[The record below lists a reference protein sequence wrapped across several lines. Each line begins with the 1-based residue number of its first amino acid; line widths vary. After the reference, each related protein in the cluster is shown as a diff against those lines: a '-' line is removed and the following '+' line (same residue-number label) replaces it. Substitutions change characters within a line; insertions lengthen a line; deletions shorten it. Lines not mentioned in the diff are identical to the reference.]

1 MTQQEKQFDFS
12 DGYIKLYRKFKENIF
27 YKNSEAVHLWLHLLF
42 SASFEDN
49 VFYYK
54 NTKIE
59 RKKGQLITG
68 RKKLSQET
76 GIGESTVFRLLKL
89 FESEHLIEQQT
100 SSRNRLISIINWN
113 TYQSDEQPNKRQ
125 VNNNRTTTEQQV
137 NTPKEV
143 KKGRSKESI
152 YRAADLSEFSIGVQ
166 QAIRDW
172 LTYKEERNESYK
184 ETGLKAWLGLVRNK
198 LKSYEDKYIIDVI
211 ERSMASQYKGVVWDW
226 LKDSPKKGKYK
237 EYREE
242 VKVADTLSA
251 EEQAENIKRMQERL
265 GGMF

>member
-1 MTQQEKQFDFS
+1 MGRE
-12 DGYIKLYRKFKENIF
+12 GYLKLYRKMMDNPIVTKDAEHLAIWIF
-27 YKNSEAVHLWLHLLF
+27 LLTEARYMPEDSLF
-42 SASFEDN
+42 GG
-49 VFYYK
+49 
-54 NTKIE
+54 
-59 RKKGQLITG
+59 KKVTLQPGQLTTG
-68 RKKLSQET
+68 RKQIADKIRVT
-76 GIGESTVFRLLKL
+76 ESKVQRVLKL

-100 SSRNRLISIINWN
+100 SSRNRLISIVNWN

-166 QAIRDW
+166 QVINDW

-184 ETGLKAWLGLVRNK
+184 ETGLKAWLGQVRNK

-242 VKVADTLSA
+242 VTVSDTLSA

>member
-1 MTQQEKQFDFS
+1 MGRE
-12 DGYIKLYRKFKENIF
+12 GYLKLYRKTMDNPIVTKDAEHLAIWIF
-27 YKNSEAVHLWLHLLF
+27 LLTEARYMPEDSLF
-42 SASFEDN
+42 GG
-49 VFYYK
+49 
-54 NTKIE
+54 
-59 RKKGQLITG
+59 KKVTLQPGQLTTG
-68 RKKLSQET
+68 RKQIADKIRVT
-76 GIGESTVFRLLKL
+76 ESKVQRVLKL

-100 SSRNRLISIINWN
+100 SSRNRLISIVNWN

-143 KKGRSKESI
+143 KKGRSKENI

-184 ETGLKAWLGLVRNK
+184 ETGLKAWLGQVRNK

-242 VKVADTLSA
+242 VTVSDTLSA

>member
-1 MTQQEKQFDFS
+1 MGRE
-12 DGYIKLYRKFKENIF
+12 GYLKLYRKMMDNPIVTKDAEHLAIWIF
-27 YKNSEAVHLWLHLLF
+27 LLTEARYMPEDSLF
-42 SASFEDN
+42 GG
-49 VFYYK
+49 
-54 NTKIE
+54 
-59 RKKGQLITG
+59 KKVTLQPGQLTTG
-68 RKKLSQET
+68 RKQIADKIRVT
-76 GIGESTVFRLLKL
+76 ESKVQRVLKL

-100 SSRNRLISIINWN
+100 SSRNRLISIVNWN
-113 TYQSDEQPNKRQ
+113 TYQSDEQQNKRQ

-152 YRAADLSEFSIGVQ
+152 YRAADISEFSIGVQ
-166 QAIRDW
+166 QVIRDW

-184 ETGLKAWLGLVRNK
+184 ETGLKAWLGQVRNK

-242 VKVADTLSA
+242 VTVSDTLSA

-265 GGMF
+265 GGMFK

>member
-1 MTQQEKQFDFS
+1 MGRE
-12 DGYIKLYRKFKENIF
+12 GYLKLYRKMMDNPIVTKDAEHLAIWIF
-27 YKNSEAVHLWLHLLF
+27 LLTEARYMPEDSLF
-42 SASFEDN
+42 GG
-49 VFYYK
+49 K
-54 NTKIE
+54 KITLQP
-59 RKKGQLITG
+59 GQLTTG
-68 RKKLSQET
+68 RKQIADKIRVT
-76 GIGESTVFRLLKL
+76 ESKVQRVLKL

-152 YRAADLSEFSIGVQ
+152 YKAADLSEFSVGVQ

-172 LTYKEERNESYK
+172 LTYKEERNEAYK
-184 ETGLKAWLGLVRNK
+184 GTGLKAWLGQVRSK

-242 VKVADTLSA
+242 VTVSDTLSA
-251 EEQAENIKRMQERL
+251 EEQAENIKRMQETL
-265 GGMF
+265 GGMFK